1 MAACLQAIVRQCG
14 ATALLATTGMSV
26 QMRAEDKFI
35 YTMPSAAELARSEC
49 LSVVFIYKLAILVI
63 RNPRCT
69 RPIATS
75 IAD

>member
-35 YTMPSAAELARSEC
+35 YTMPSAAELG
-49 LSVVFIYKLAILVI
+49 
-63 RNPRCT
+63 
-69 RPIATS
+69 
-75 IAD
+75 